1 MSLYIEQQGSFEATP
16 QNLVLIHGWGMHGG
30 VWQPLV
36 KKLSQYF
43 CLHIVDLPGMGFST
57 PIEPSHLHAIA
68 EKVADFLP
76 ANADICGW
84 SLGGQVAM
92 RIALLQPDRV
102 RRLVL
107 VGTTPCYVNSAEFD
121 DRDEWAYGID
131 GDVFYDFAAEI
142 AKDYRATLIKF
153 LTLQCMGSSDSRS
166 IIKQLRL
173 TFAERPVPTQ
183 GTLQKAL
190 RILLETDLRPEVGNL
205 RRPALLIHGDR
216 DTLVPVQAAHWLAQ
230 HLPFGRLRVI
240 SGSSHAPFLSHPDQF
255 IAALIEFLEPAN
267 TLIAP
272 AASRA

>member
-1 MSLYIEQQGSFEATP
+1 LSLYIEPHGSFEATP

-36 KKLSQYF
+36 QKLSQYF
-43 CLHIVDLPGMGFST
+43 YLHIVDLPGMGFST
-57 PIEPSHLHAIA
+57 PIEPAHLHAVA
-68 EKVADFLP
+68 EKVAEVLP

-107 VGTTPCYVNSAEFD
+107 VGTTPCFVNTADWE
-121 DRDEWAYGID
+121 YGIEAS
-131 GDVFYDFAAEI
+131 VFKQFASQFGE
-142 AKDYRATLIKF
+142 DYQAMLIIF
-153 LTLQCMGSSDSRS
+153 LTLQCMGSSQTRS
-166 IIKQLRL
+166 IVKQLR
-173 TFAERPVPTQ
+173 TSFAERPVPTQ
-183 GTLQKAL
+183 TTLQKAL
-190 RILLETDLRPEVGNL
+190 HILLDTDLRAEIESL
-205 RRPALLIHGDR
+205 RRPVLLIHGDR

-240 SGSSHAPFLSHPDQF
+240 AGASHAPFLSHPDQF

-267 TLIAP
+267 IPTTSAT
-272 AASRA
+272 SRT